1 MPLWRDL
8 FEKTKRSREEQAP
21 PLHRLKRTFFK
32 VLFAYFFSE
41 RKSKSVCVFLLE
53 CCADCVCAGCGVAGT
68 YVDGCGCAS
77 AFAVVVN
84 AVGNVANN
92 AVIAFAGVFFVFVIH
107 HIFKT
112 PFCEFIYI
120 LYLVHAFIH
129 RAAFICFFKF

>member
-1 MPLWRDL
+1 MNCCFL
-8 FEKTKRSREEQAP
+8 S
-21 PLHRLKRTFFK
+21 K

-41 RKSKSVCVFLLE
+41 RKSKSVGVFLLE
-53 CCADCVCAGCGVAGT
+53 GSADCVCAGCCVAGT
-68 YVDGCGCAS
+68 YVDGFCGAS

-120 LYLVHAFIH
+120 LLFVRAFIH
-129 RAAFICFFKF
+129 EAPYLI